1 MTVDTYVS
9 RYPPLYYLLVG
20 PVTLVSS
27 PSVGLYLMRLVSA
40 ALNAAFLA
48 SALVSA
54 LRLRSRPFLPLGV
67 AVGMTPTAIYMASG
81 VNPNG
86 LEISAALCLWTA
98 GLVYLCDGS
107 PGDRRLLARIG
118 LSAAVLV
125 SMRGLSP
132 LWLLLVGVALLALSS
147 RARVREL
154 SRRVSVRAWAG
165 VVAAVSVVAV
175 AWIVAQGTLRIGGA
189 PAPAQWSQW
198 HIVTDGASYT
208 LEYLREM
215 INVFGPYPYPAPSSP
230 SFVWGLLTV
239 GLLALAM
246 TASSVARRTRRRLT
260 AVILAVVAAV
270 LLIPIVMDMISA
282 HTTAFEWQGR
292 YTLPLAVGIP
302 ILAAYALGNDERLTR
317 PTTLR
322 LTAGVTAFVLAAE
335 QVHVFVWTMHRYMV
349 GTNGPLDFLS
359 GPWQPPAPPG
369 LLIAAFVVGVGALGV
384 MLYART
390 VSAGDSARG

>member
-1 MTVDTYVS
+1 
-9 RYPPLYYLLVG
+9 
-20 PVTLVSS
+20 
-27 PSVGLYLMRLVSA
+27 
-40 ALNAAFLA
+40 
-48 SALVSA
+48 
-54 LRLRSRPFLPLGV
+54 
-67 AVGMTPTAIYMASG
+67 
-81 VNPNG
+81 
-86 LEISAALCLWTA
+86 
-98 GLVYLCDGS
+98 
-107 PGDRRLLARIG
+107 
-118 LSAAVLV
+118 
-125 SMRGLSP
+125 
-132 LWLLLVGVALLALSS
+132 
-147 RARVREL
+147 
-154 SRRVSVRAWAG
+154 
-165 VVAAVSVVAV
+165 
-175 AWIVAQGTLRIGGA
+175 
-189 PAPAQWSQW
+189 
-198 HIVTDGASYT
+198 
-208 LEYLREM
+208 M

-270 LLIPIVMDMISA
+270 LMIPIVMDMISA
-282 HTTAFEWQGR
+282 RTTAFEWQGR

-369 LLIAAFVVGVGALGV
+369 ILIAAFVVGSRDTWRHVVCADRLGRGLRTWLIQPRPGAWSWSTGHD
-384 MLYART
+384 RRSPSCRCT
-390 VSAGDSARG
+390 DRSAATRSPPRS